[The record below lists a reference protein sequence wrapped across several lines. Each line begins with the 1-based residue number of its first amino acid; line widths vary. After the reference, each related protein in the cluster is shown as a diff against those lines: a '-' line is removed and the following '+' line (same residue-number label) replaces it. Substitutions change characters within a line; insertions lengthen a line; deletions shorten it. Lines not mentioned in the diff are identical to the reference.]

1 VTLIFACHGKIAIGK
16 EQMMPTPSET
26 KIEHALD
33 YANEWL
39 KFGETKHAI
48 TLNTASI
55 TIMHNLVKGYMCWHP
70 CLPGW
75 LWFATVCCI
84 VSAVIS
90 LASFFAHNTSWNTPV
105 KILSGGANLVSF
117 GQSREAMKNAFA
129 DDGRSDFMDRM
140 AEQTVINSAIA
151 LRKAKFFNVA
161 LIFYILGPVLLAAA
175 SVILVPRYSVSPN
188 DYAACLQA
196 YGLAAAK

>member
-1 VTLIFACHGKIAIGK
+1 
-16 EQMMPTPSET
+16 MPTPSET

-39 KFGETKHAI
+39 KFGETKHAALI

-55 TIMHNLVKGYMCWHP
+55 TIMHNLVKGYMCLHSW
-70 CLPGW
+70 LPGW
-75 LWFATVCCI
+75 LWFATACC
-84 VSAVIS
+84 VASVVVS
-90 LASFFAHNTSWNTPV
+90 LASFFAHDTNWNKPF
-105 KILSGGANLVSF
+105 KILSGEANFAFF
-117 GQSREAMKNAFA
+117 GQSRDAMKQTFA
-129 DDGRSDFMDRM
+129 DDDASDFADRM

-151 LRKAKFFNVA
+151 LRKAKFFNGA
-161 LIFYILGPVLLAAA
+161 LILYILGPVLLATA
-175 SVILVPRYSVSPN
+175 SLVLASTSSVSPN